1 MKKLFLFL
9 CLFMS
14 AALMQIWGYDF
25 SSNTGGQFPIDLYY
39 TINADQKSVTV
50 TQGPSS
56 YTGTLIEI
64 PATVTYQGKEYTVTT
79 IGYQAFQQTK
89 ISEVIMPNTIT
100 EIESYAFNSSEVGN
114 VTFSKNLKKI
124 GDYAFNNTNLQHV
137 ELFDGLE
144 AIGNWAFKC
153 GDYRKGIN
161 TLNLPNSVSTIGSY
175 AFAYN
180 SFTFLKIPES
190 IEKIETHAFDYCN
203 KMDSVVLPSNLRIID
218 ESAFANCF
226 SIRYIK
232 FPSTLIEIGE
242 SAFNGCM
249 NLQSIVLPDNVLYV
263 GNRAFED
270 CTNLV
275 DFTFSAKMKEI
286 PEHCLSYNSKLVNVT
301 IPEGIEKIGLGAF
314 DHCPLLSHVTFPE
327 SVTKLDEMIF
337 TNSGITSITF
347 PKKVTYL
354 PGFLFSGCNKLQ
366 EIIIPDHIDSIGSG
380 VFNSCVN
387 LKKVQLP
394 SNLKDIPK
402 DLFNQCSNLEEISL
416 PNQIESIGESAFY
429 HCTNIK
435 ELNIPQ
441 SVLEIGRNAFQDMTS
456 LKSIRLP
463 ENLKT
468 ISQWL
473 LYGCSNLSSVYIPE
487 SVEEI
492 QNSAFYLT
500 ALKEVTIPH
509 SVRLY
514 GKDLFGKCK
523 YLTALHIQRTTPPIV
538 TGMGMNPSII
548 DEDSQCILYVPKGSK
563 ATWDAADPQ
572 VWGRFK
578 EIVEE
583 DVPDVLYAIQI
594 KKEGSGTIKI
604 NSEEIS
610 SSQSVE
616 VAMGSEATVS
626 FEPSVGY
633 MLKSVYCNGKDV
645 TDQVN
650 NLTYTITDIQEN
662 LALEIIFAEAPLSL
676 EIQTAQGGVVCV
688 PVEKNH
694 TFTCKIVPE
703 KGWSLHSAYYNG
715 LDVTDQINE
724 EGMYTTPKVTY
735 DSRLNVTF
743 ELSTDVQNQTANSIK
758 VHVDNQGNALVEG
771 LQNGMMISLFN
782 TNGNTLET
790 CRANQPCKSI
800 QLPGKGIYLLKVD
813 TRTFKVSY

>member
-50 TQGPSS
+50 TKGPSS
-56 YTGTLIEI
+56 YTGSLIEI

-124 GDYAFNNTNLQHV
+124 GDYAFNSTNIQQV
-137 ELFDGLE
+137 ELFEGLE
-144 AIGNWAFKC
+144 SIGKNAFHGGSYQEHIKTL
-153 GDYRKGIN
+153 ILPN
-161 TLNLPNSVSTIGSY
+161 TLLEIGEN

-180 SFTFLKIPES
+180 AITFLKIPD
-190 IEKIETHAFDYCN
+190 KIEEIKSKTFEHCN
-203 KMDSVVLPSNLRIID
+203 LDSVILPNKLRIIG
-218 ESAFANCF
+218 ESAFANCS

-232 FPSTLIEIGE
+232 FPSTLIEIE
-242 SAFNGCM
+242 QSAFSGCTS
-249 NLQSIVLPDNVLYV
+249 LRSIVLPDNIQYV
-263 GNRAFED
+263 GNRAFSG
-270 CTNLV
+270 CTNIS
-275 DFTFSAKMKEI
+275 DFTFSAGMREI
-286 PEHCLSYNSKLVNVT
+286 PEYCLSYASKLINVT

-314 DHCPLLSHVTFPE
+314 DHCSLLSHITFPE
-327 SVTKLDEMIF
+327 SVTQLGEMVFI
-337 TNSGITSITF
+337 NSGITSITF
-347 PKKVTYL
+347 PEKLTYL
-354 PGFLFSGCNKLQ
+354 SGTMFAECANLQ
-366 EIIIPDHIDSIGSG
+366 EIILPDQIDSLGAYA
-380 VFNSCVN
+380 FRDC
-387 LKKVQLP
+387 
-394 SNLKDIPK
+394 SNLKSIQLPAKLKAIPNG
-402 DLFNQCSNLEEISL
+402 LFDNCPSLEEITL
-416 PNQIESIGESAFY
+416 PNQIQNIGQSAFRE
-429 HCTNIK
+429 CSKIK
-435 ELNIPQ
+435 TLIIPQ
-441 SVLEIGRNAFQDMTS
+441 SVLEIGQGAFADMTS
-456 LKSIRLP
+456 LKSMELP
-463 ENLKT
+463 PYLKVIT
-468 ISQWL
+468 QGMLS
-473 LYGCSNLSSVYIPE
+473 GCTSLNNIYIPE

-492 QNSAFYLT
+492 SSGAFSYT
-500 ALKEVTIPH
+500 ALENVTIPH

-703 KGWSLHSAYYNG
+703 EGWSLHSAYYNG